1 MSLPYSILKT
11 LSDGCFHSG
20 VTLAKEAGVTR
31 AAVWK
36 AIQSLQSDYDL
47 DIHSVHGR
55 GYRLAQT
62 IELLD
67 RATILQHL
75 HNTPR
80 LAGLETFLTI
90 ESTNQY
96 LMHGHTHEIQAPW
109 VVLAE
114 QQTAGRGIHE
124 HDQSPGAVD

>member
-1 MSLPYSILKT
+1 MSLAYTILKT

-20 VTLAKEAGVTR
+20 VALAKDAGVTR

-36 AIQSLQSDYDL
+36 AIQSLQSDYAL

-67 RATILQHL
+67 RTTILQHL
-75 HNTPR
+75 PNKPR

-96 LMHGHTHEIQAPW
+96 LMHAHSHDVRAPW

-114 QQTAGRGIHE
+114 NK
-124 HDQSPGAVD
+124 